1 MERMRMEENET
12 KRFPVVKA
20 VILVI
25 MLAVTLASWLLAD
38 RIYGE
43 GSVFNAAPTGIDSID
58 SIYQAMP
65 DVIDCIRLVFLL
77 YVFTKVVQFVVMRT
91 MSGSKKGMTA
101 AKMIC
106 SFIKYVVAILAVL
119 SVLSLL
125 GVDTATLIASAGIV
139 TLVVGLGAQ
148 SLIADIVAGL
158 FTVFEGE
165 YGVGDIVVIEGW
177 RGEIE
182 EIGIRSTRL
191 VDAGGNVKIIN
202 NSEITS
208 VVNQTQNYSVVTTV
222 VSIEYSESLVRVE
235 GVIEANLDRIR
246 KAIPQIVNGPFYKGV
261 TALGPSSVDL
271 MFMSDCDEND
281 YFIVQRAMNREL
293 KLLFDEN
300 GINIPYQQIVV
311 HQAEKPVGEPVPVV
325 RTSDEFVSEQ
335 SRISRGMEAN
345 QT

>member
-1 MERMRMEENET
+1 MQENES
-12 KRFPVVKA
+12 RGFPVVKA
-20 VILVI
+20 VVLVL
-25 MLAVTLASWLLAD
+25 MLAVTLVSWFLAD

-43 GSVFNAAPTGIDSID
+43 GSVFNAAPTGVDSID
-58 SIYQAMP
+58 AVYQAMP
-65 DVIDCIRLVFLL
+65 DVIDCIRLLFLM
-77 YVFTKVVQFVVMRT
+77 YVFTKVVQFIVTKT
-91 MSGSKKGMTA
+91 MSGSKRNMTA
-101 AKMIC
+101 AKMIN

-119 SVLSLL
+119 SVLSVL
-125 GVDTATLIASAGIV
+125 GVDTATLVASAGIV

-148 SLIADIVAGL
+148 SLIADVVAGL

-202 NSEITS
+202 NSEIVS
-208 VVNQTQNYSVVTTV
+208 VVNQTQNYSVVTTII
-222 VSIEYSESLVRVE
+222 SIEYSESLTRVE
-235 GVIEANLDRIR
+235 GVIEDNLERI
-246 KAIPQIVNGPFYKGV
+246 KAAIPEIVNGPFYKGV

-281 YFIVQRAMNREL
+281 YFVVQRAMNREL

-300 GINIPYQQIVV
+300 DINIPYQQVVV
-311 HQAEKPVGEPVPVV
+311 HQAAEQSGTQAQVV
-325 RTSDEFVSEQ
+325 DRSSDGFVAEQ
-335 SRISRGMEAN
+335 SRISKGMEAN
-345 QT
+345 QI

>member
-1 MERMRMEENET
+1 MQENESR
-12 KRFPVVKA
+12 RFPVVKA
-20 VILVI
+20 VVLVL
-25 MLAVTLASWLLAD
+25 MLAVTLVSWFLAD

-43 GSVFNAAPTGIDSID
+43 GSVFNAAPTGVDSID
-58 SIYQAMP
+58 AVYQAMP
-65 DVIDCIRLVFLL
+65 DVIDCIRLLFLM
-77 YVFTKVVQFVVMRT
+77 YVFTKVVQFIVTKT
-91 MSGSKKGMTA
+91 MSGSKRNMTA
-101 AKMIC
+101 AKMIN

-119 SVLSLL
+119 SVLSVL
-125 GVDTATLIASAGIV
+125 GVDTATLVASAGIV

-148 SLIADIVAGL
+148 SLIADVVAGL

-202 NSEITS
+202 NSEIVS
-208 VVNQTQNYSVVTTV
+208 VVNQTQNYSVVTTII
-222 VSIEYSESLVRVE
+222 SIEYSESLT
-235 GVIEANLDRIR
+235 
-246 KAIPQIVNGPFYKGV
+246 IVNGPFYKGV

-281 YFIVQRAMNREL
+281 YFVVQRAMNREL

-300 GINIPYQQIVV
+300 GINIPYQQVVV
-311 HQAEKPVGEPVPVV
+311 HQAAEQSGTQAQVV
-325 RTSDEFVSEQ
+325 DRSSDGFVAEQ
-335 SRISRGMEAN
+335 SRISKGMEAN
-345 QT
+345 QI